1 MIKGNHYSSWFSNSE
16 PHSSAALRR
25 IATLVFCA
33 GLVLAGTGC
42 GMLGSSITGSGHTV
56 TKEYDLSGFS
66 KLAVGHAFQVEIA
79 QGPKHSVAVTV
90 DDNLV
95 EYLDVSTSGETLRI
109 RFQPNINVRNAT
121 LKASVALPE
130 LTGLDLSGAVRAT
143 VAGFSSEKPL
153 EADLSGACNLRGD
166 IKNGD
171 ARIDLSGASKVGLRG
186 SAGTLRITASG
197 ASHANL
203 EEYRSGRTVVNV
215 SGASHVSVSPSANLE
230 AEASGASTVTYGGEP
245 GDVKAHTSGASSVR
259 KR

>member
-1 MIKGNHYSSWFSNSE
+1 MIKGNHCFSWRSNSE
-16 PHSSAALRR
+16 PQSSAALRH
-25 IATLVFCA
+25 IVTLVFGA

-42 GMLGSSITGSGHTV
+42 GLLGPSITGSGHTV
-56 TKEYDLSGFS
+56 TKEYELSGFS

-79 QGPKHSVAVTV
+79 QAPKHSVAITV

-95 EYLDVSTSGETLRI
+95 EYLDVSKSGETLRI

-121 LKASVALPE
+121 LKASVAMPE

-143 VAGFSSEKPL
+143 VAGFSSEKSL
-153 EADLSGACNLRGD
+153 DV
-166 IKNGD
+166 
-171 ARIDLSGASKVGLRG
+171 DLSGASKVGLRG
-186 SAGTLRITASG
+186 SAGTLRISASG

-215 SGASHVSVSPSANLE
+215 SGASHASVSPSGNLE